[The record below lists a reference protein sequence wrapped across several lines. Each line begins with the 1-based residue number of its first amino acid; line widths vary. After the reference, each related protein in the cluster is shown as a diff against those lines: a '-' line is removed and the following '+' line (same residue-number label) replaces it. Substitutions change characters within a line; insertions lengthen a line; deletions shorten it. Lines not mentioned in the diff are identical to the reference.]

1 MRTGDWGPVHW
12 RLGSR
17 DRAVSPG
24 AGSTRSGTHFNRQG
38 APHFESLNAIC
49 REVPQR

>member
-17 DRAVSPG
+17 DKGSESRGWVHTLQDSFQSTGGPVDFRRPPVRSLSP
-24 AGSTRSGTHFNRQG
+24 
-38 APHFESLNAIC
+38 
-49 REVPQR
+49 